1 VGIPA
6 KEESRDFLAV
16 SKNSLASAYRAAGDP
31 ELAAQTYRESLAI
44 REQLVTEHPENT
56 SYRRLLL
63 ITYGHLGDALGPPDT
78 NGLGQLPESVKAFEK
93 AASIAAWISQHDPS
107 DRKAWF
113 DLIAAQ
119 MRAAAS
125 LLEEPAGAAEALDLL
140 AHAEVLLTRLI
151 HEDPLNQ
158 RYRLYALTLEG
169 HRGKALMALR
179 RDAEAVRWL
188 ERTRSDATGLRG
200 GPVERNARSWGLAAT
215 LRLAQI
221 SARRG
226 SASTA
231 LSLANETAAGV
242 VNGGLFGS
250 AWSRAL
256 FYRHLGTLYSQI
268 RQPKP
273 AREWLEKSAAIWR
286 AMTVPAPLEAQ
297 RRKALTAV
305 EQDLDSL

>member
-1 VGIPA
+1 MIPNSRHRPIA
-6 KEESRDFLAV
+6 K
-16 SKNSLASAYRAAGDP
+16 
-31 ELAAQTYRESLAI
+31 SLAI

-63 ITYGHLGDALGPPDT
+63 LTYGHLGDALGPPET
-78 NGLGQLPESVKAFEK
+78 NGLGQLPESVQAFEK
-93 AASIAAWISQHDPS
+93 AASIAAWISQRDPA

-151 HEDPLNQ
+151 HEDPSNQ
-158 RYRLYALTLEG
+158 RYRMYAITLEG
-169 HRGKALMALR
+169 HKGKALVALG

-188 ERTRSDATGLRG
+188 ERTRSDARNLRS
-200 GPVERNARSWGLAAT
+200 GPDERNARSWGLAAT

-221 SARRG
+221 KARTG
-226 SASTA
+226 SASAA
-231 LSLANETAAGV
+231 LSLANETVASLA
-242 VNGGLFGS
+242 NGGLFGS
-250 AWSRAL
+250 TWSRAL
-256 FYRHLGTLYSQI
+256 FYGRLGALYLQI
-268 RQPKP
+268 GQVKLG
-273 AREWLEKSAAIWR
+273 REWLEKSAVIWR
-286 AMTVPAPLEAQ
+286 GMTVPAPLEAQ

-305 EQDLDSL
+305 EQALDSL